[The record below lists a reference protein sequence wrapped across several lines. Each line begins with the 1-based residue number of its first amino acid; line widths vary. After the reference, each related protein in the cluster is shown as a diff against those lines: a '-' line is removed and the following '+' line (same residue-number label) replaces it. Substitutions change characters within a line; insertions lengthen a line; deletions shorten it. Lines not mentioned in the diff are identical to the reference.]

1 MTAYVANHEK
11 KNRIFVQRE
20 QQLRHA
26 IAHSL
31 PAEKLLIAAEKLR
44 AAKIAVYK
52 CRFAKNSPNQPHSF
66 KPEEAAKHDKNL
78 EHWPSMTAAEIVDSY
93 RHTLNKK

>member
-11 KNRIFVQRE
+11 KNRIFAQRE

-26 IAHSL
+26 IKHGC
-31 PAEKLLIAAEKLR
+31 PTEKLLVAAEKLR

-52 CRFAKNSPNQPHSF
+52 CRFAKNSSNQPHSF
-66 KPEEAAKHDKNL
+66 KPDEVAKQDAKL
-78 EHWPSMTAAEIVDSY
+78 QRWLSMTAAEIVDTY
-93 RHTLNKK
+93 RITH